1 MVLEAHTMG
10 VAPVELHR
18 HRLRRSTIVACSMML
33 NASQGLPAPEQRSR
47 QVLAMAF
54 ARGMT
59 IDPPESWSQSHAG
72 IVRIQ
77 TKPTLASTARHIR
90 IIARGCCH
98 RRRVVI
104 HLQQSS
110 HPDRRTTCRYQKL
123 RLVSAR
129 RRNAVKSALLTQSP
143 DEIRCPFRKFHP
155 SRFALIMSWCS
166 ASGTFGTCWDHTKDI
181 TMTLART
188 YR

>member
-1 MVLEAHTMG
+1 MG
-10 VAPVELHR
+10 IAPVELHR

-77 TKPTLASTARHIR
+77 TKP
-90 IIARGCCH
+90 
-98 RRRVVI
+98 
-104 HLQQSS
+104 
-110 HPDRRTTCRYQKL
+110 
-123 RLVSAR
+123 
-129 RRNAVKSALLTQSP
+129 
-143 DEIRCPFRKFHP
+143 HP
-155 SRFALIMSWCS
+155 SVYLKA
-166 ASGTFGTCWDHTKDI
+166 HPH
-181 TMTLART
+181 
-188 YR
+188 YRPRLLPS